1 MGASS
6 SKRSMYLGVDNG
18 DPDDTVVIIESDS
31 AECYHAGRGCFSLV
45 GTENP
50 LREVSRG
57 EAQETRSP
65 CQRCIRLDG
74 TPGLTREQAVIYEI
88 VAKATSEYDA
98 GVPRTELA
106 HRAEERG
113 ITAARAL
120 QIAGFLR
127 YHRYL
132 TFPNERGNHN
142 LLLGDESPDGKSVQT
157 Q

>member
-1 MGASS
+1 
-6 SKRSMYLGVDNG
+6 MYFGVDDGN
-18 DPDDTVVIIESDS
+18 PDDTVVIIESDT

-50 LREVSRG
+50 FREVSRG
-57 EAQETRSP
+57 KAQETRSP

-74 TPGLTREQAVIYEI
+74 TPELTREQAVIYEI
-88 VAKATSEYDA
+88 VAKTASEYDA

-113 ITAARAL
+113 IPAARAL
-120 QIAGFLR
+120 QTAGFLR
-127 YHRYL
+127 YHGFL
-132 TFPNERGNHN
+132 TFPDEWGNHN
-142 LLLGDESPDGKSVQT
+142 LSLGDKTPDGNPIRT